1 MPTPLYEQLKH
12 LRAIFLSSTDKEE
25 KTNEITLFKQMI
37 AWSDSLGILEPED
50 AQEITEM
57 ADTLTESYK
66 WNFAMDCYL

>member
-1 MPTPLYEQLKH
+1 MPAPLYEQLKH
-12 LRAIFLSSTDKEE
+12 LRAIFLSSTDKQE
-25 KTNEITLFKQMI
+25 KINEITLFKQMI

-57 ADTLTESYK
+57 ADTIAESHK

>member
-37 AWSDSLGILEPED
+37 KWSDSLGILEPED

-66 WNFAMDCYL
+66 WNFAMDAYL

>member
-66 WNFAMDCYL
+66 WNFAMDAYL